1 MQNGFNDNY
10 LKLSAEEKQK
20 QISVIFPTAVASIN
34 IKRTIRIKESF
45 ALKAHFALS
54 ANSLC
59 G

>member
-1 MQNGFNDNY
+1 MSRRIAKPN
-10 LKLSAEEKQK
+10 LSRF
-20 QISVIFPTAVASIN
+20 FPTAVASIN
-34 IKRTIRIKESF
+34 IKTTLHIKEIF